1 MKSNREIQPRPLTA
15 FFGAK
20 VDEISFMQVHPFD
33 RFTTHEN
40 TIGGSVPSSATPE
53 GVSRTRRKMAFIAKE
68 MRHHF
73 AIETLDRPEPLRP
86 QPYLYTCVR
95 CKWIFRVND
104 SRGSIIALDGL
115 GRRLPEP
122 ENSKRIV
129 TFRRGQCPG
138 FSVIEYLAPEVRR
151 ERRLRGYLSRF
162 VNALRSLTK
171 GRGRGHRRA
180 EQTAAS

>member
-20 VDEISFMQVHPFD
+20 MDLFAALGNPVHVGIP
-33 RFTTHEN
+33 
-40 TIGGSVPSSATPE
+40 VSATQE
-53 GVSRTRRKMAFIAKE
+53 GTARARRKMAFIAEE
-68 MRHHF
+68 MRHQF
-73 AIETLDRPEPLRP
+73 AIETLDRPGPLRP

-104 SRGSIIALDGL
+104 SHGSIIALDGL

-129 TFRRGQCPG
+129 TFRRGQCPA
-138 FSVIEYLAPEVRR
+138 FSVFEYLAPEVQR
-151 ERRLRGYLSRF
+151 ERRLDRYLSIL
-162 VNALRSLTK
+162 VDTLRSLTK